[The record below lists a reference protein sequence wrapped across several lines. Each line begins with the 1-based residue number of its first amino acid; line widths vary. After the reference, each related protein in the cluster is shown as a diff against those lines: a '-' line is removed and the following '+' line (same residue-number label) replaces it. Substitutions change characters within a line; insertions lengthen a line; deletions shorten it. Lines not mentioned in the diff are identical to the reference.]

1 MAEKEPIIVVKKIT
15 NVQAGG
21 HGGSWKVAF
30 ADFMTAMMAF
40 FLVMWLISQSE
51 EVKKNVADYFSTPS
65 IIEYNFANYGVELTL
80 EKLFL
85 DLINEPLKFFEQFI
99 RPTDYTPNVMTMG
112 TKKIVIHHM
121 ADKLGD
127 VASHVEVTDTDI
139 NFDIPADILFNA
151 GTATPSDK
159 FIQVMEQVNGVT
171 AGLEESNI
179 YVDSKIFRQSVS
191 DGTPSRAKN
200 VAEERLDLISKKIE
214 ARLEHPSVDIYGKSI
229 VEDGGKSST
238 GIKSQGTIKISIR
251 QKENILS
258 AKDKKRFKELFGAK
272 DESMNVYDNFV
283 KQISNRSQDK
293 SKSRPAKR

>member
-1 MAEKEPIIVVKKIT
+1 MAEKEPIIVIKKIT

-85 DLINEPLKFFEQFI
+85 DLMNEPLKFFEQFI
-99 RPTDYTPNVMTMG
+99 KPTDYTPNVMTMG
-112 TKKIVIHHM
+112 TKKIVIYHM

-127 VASHVEVTDTDI
+127 VATDVQVTDTDI
-139 NFDIPADILFNA
+139 QFEIPAETLFVP
-151 GTATPSDK
+151 GTANPSTK
-159 FIQVMEQVNGVT
+159 FIEIMEHVNGVT

-179 YVDSKIFRQSVS
+179 YIDSKIFKESVS
-191 DGTPSRAKN
+191 ENNSTKAKN
-200 VAEERLDLISKKIE
+200 VAEQRLDLISKKIE
-214 ARLEHPSVDIYGKSI
+214 ARLEHPTVDIYGKPLVEENGKIVAGVRAQGSI
-229 VEDGGKSST
+229 KVI
-238 GIKSQGTIKISIR
+238 IK
-251 QKENILS
+251 QKENLLDK
-258 AKDKKRFKELFGAK
+258 KDKKKFKELFGSK
-272 DESMNVYDNFV
+272 NESMNVYDNFV
-283 KQISNRSQDK
+283 NQLSKRKQE
-293 SKSRPAKR
+293 SKPK